1 MIRLSLFVLRE
12 LSLKLYLKD
21 FPSPSFRMLMSPYM
35 REIREL
41 NRQFAE
47 LRGQIEQQSILMT
60 AVKKEPNNRGEESA
74 AEGDDEV
81 RRNVYRQSP
90 TFVLYF
96 MLPKQLMRV
105 WRIMQNTIKA
115 ENVEFRI
122 KISCLLSAL

>member
-1 MIRLSLFVLRE
+1 
-12 LSLKLYLKD
+12 
-21 FPSPSFRMLMSPYM
+21 M

-96 MLPKQLMRV
+96 MLSKQLVRV